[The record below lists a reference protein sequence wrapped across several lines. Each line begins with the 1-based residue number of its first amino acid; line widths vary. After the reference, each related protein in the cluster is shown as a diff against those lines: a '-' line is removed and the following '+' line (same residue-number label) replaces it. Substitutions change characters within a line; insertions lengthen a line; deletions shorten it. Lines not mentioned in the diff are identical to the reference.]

1 MSKTKIAVS
10 VWSLVAPIAI
20 KPAIAIPKVAA
31 DPETDA
37 TNPAIIGAF
46 SSGLGVAAGLI
57 Y

>member
-1 MSKTKIAVS
+1 MSKTKIAVR
-10 VWSLVAPIAI
+10 VWSLVAPIAS